1 MTADATWEIVLLRHA
16 EPEWV
21 RSGLNVDDPP
31 LTTRGGDQARL
42 AAERLAAETFDE
54 VLVSPLVRARQT
66 AEPLLTA
73 IGRELVVEPWLEEIR
88 NPVWHG
94 TPEERAAEAWR
105 AEREKASHQ
114 RWTGLDG
121 GEPVNE
127 FVDRINVGC
136 SLFLEERGVTRSDTD
151 LPVWVTDA
159 AFVTGRRTLLVA
171 HAGTNSV
178 TLCHLLGLA
187 PTPWEWERFVI
198 GHASVSTVRMLSLGD
213 GVTFS
218 VSKLSDNEHLP
229 ADLRT
234 Y

>member
-1 MTADATWEIVLLRHA
+1 M
-16 EPEWV
+16 
-21 RSGLNVDDPP
+21 
-31 LTTRGGDQARL
+31 
-42 AAERLAAETFDE
+42 
-54 VLVSPLVRARQT
+54 
-66 AEPLLTA
+66 
-73 IGRELVVEPWLEEIR
+73 
-88 NPVWHG
+88 WHG

-234 Y
+234 H

>member
-42 AAERLAAETFDE
+42 AAERLAAESFDE

-66 AEPLLTA
+66 AEPLLAAT
-73 IGRELVVEPWLEEIR
+73 GRELVVEPWLEEIR

>member
-31 LTTRGGDQARL
+31 LTMRGGDQARL

-66 AEPLLTA
+66 AEPLLAAT
-73 IGRELVVEPWLEEIR
+73 GRELVVEPWLEEIR